1 MNNQKVN
8 PVRPK
13 KALVVASPGGP
24 APVGAA
30 PKRLR
35 SASMAP
41 QIQPANTRDYGKP
54 SPVAAAT
61 PGFNLGGAI

>member
-13 KALVVASPGGP
+13 KAMVVAAPGAA

-35 SASMAP
+35 SATMAP
-41 QIQPANTRDYGKP
+41 QVNPANTRDYGKV
-54 SPVAAAT
+54 SPVAAST